1 MKSLMLFYGLVG
13 LFLVTSV
20 RLPLSSEPIS
30 IFMSGDVMTGRGID
44 QILPYPS
51 NPTIYESYMKK
62 STGYVDLAA
71 KASGAIQ
78 KPVSYSYVWGD
89 AIQEMEFM
97 SPDIRIVNLE
107 TSITESN
114 DYWKGKGIHYRMH
127 PKNIPI
133 VNVAQIDFCSLAN
146 NHILDWG
153 YTGLS
158 ETLETLKS
166 ARVKTAGA
174 GRTLQEAE
182 KPAVLQAPGKGRVI
196 VFSYGSGTSGI
207 PHSWA
212 ASDKRPGVNLLKDL
226 SDKTVKRIAEHVS
239 GIKKNGAIIIASIHW
254 GRNWGYDIPPGQKAF
269 AHNLIDKA
277 GVDIVHGHSSHH
289 VKGIEVYKGRLIIFG
304 AGDLVNDYEGIGGH
318 EEFRPDLSLMYFA
331 NVDPSSG
338 ELIQLQ
344 MTPTQMKRFSI
355 QKATRKDALWLK
367 DTLNREGK
375 KLGTRVEINRE
386 NRLTLKWE

>member
-212 ASDKRPGVNLLKDL
+212 ASDNRPGVNLLKDL

-355 QKATRKDALWLK
+355 QMATRKDALWLK

-375 KLGTRVEINRE
+375 KLGTRVEINNK
-386 NRLTLKWE
+386 NRLTLKW

>member
-1 MKSLMLFYGLVG
+1 
-13 LFLVTSV
+13 
-20 RLPLSSEPIS
+20 
-30 IFMSGDVMTGRGID
+30 MSGDVMTGRGID

-78 KPVSYSYVWGD
+78 RPVSYSYVWGD

-212 ASDKRPGVNLLKDL
+212 ASDNRPGVNLLKDL

-355 QKATRKDALWLK
+355 QMATRKDALWLK

-375 KLGTRVEINRE
+375 KLGTRVEINNK
-386 NRLTLKWE
+386 NRLTLKW